1 MLRKCLLAI
10 VIGLLCRA
18 ADTWRRAADDGPPTP
33 GKSRIVAAPSLKNV
47 ETFRRKVLFFS
58 KDVDLPCLRVP
69 DNGGQPPDFARSVR
83 LYGLPGVNEWSCSV
97 EMTKDGNLVFLGPE
111 IILRVN
117 KQGTAEKAFS
127 LADLT
132 AQGVKSRRGLLH
144 FEQLLGASTTAA
156 ILYLT
161 ASTEPEHAP
170 GKVYTMREDSQ
181 YVGKLDMTTRK
192 LLLTPRGTFTNI
204 ALDADAGTF
213 YQLRETTVEC
223 RDFTGK
229 ARGQWPVSTGAASL
243 ELSPDKRTI
252 LIAPLLGLGDF
263 SLLDL
268 KSGRETSLPVNGRAA
283 AWGASQTLFYLEEKK
298 RDGGVLDTS
307 LLRFRVGE
315 KKPTRLFLVSC
326 QRVKM
331 LDSLLGSAPR
341 LSADR
346 SWLAWQLPVE
356 DFHEGGTILLDIT
369 NGEYRIIKGRW
380 AGVQWSSPQGGPPG
394 D

>member
-10 VIGLLCRA
+10 AIGLLCRA
-18 ADTWRRAADDGPPTP
+18 ADTWRRAADDGPPTA
-33 GKSRIVAAPSLKNV
+33 GKSKIVAAPALKNV
-47 ETFRRKVLFFS
+47 ETFRRKVLFFR

-69 DNGGQPPDFARSVR
+69 AGGGQPPDFARSVHLVWPAGR
-83 LYGLPGVNEWSCSV
+83 QRVELLRGDDQGRRPGIPRPRNNPSRQQQREGGKGLQPG
-97 EMTKDGNLVFLGPE
+97 GPDS
-111 IILRVN
+111 
-117 KQGTAEKAFS
+117 A
-127 LADLT
+127 
-132 AQGVKSRRGLLH
+132 RGEVATRIAP
-144 FEQLLGASTTAA
+144 FRATLGASTTAA
-156 ILYLT
+156 VLYLT
-161 ASTEPEHAP
+161 ASTEPEHKP

-268 KSGRETSLPVNGRAA
+268 TSGRETSLPVNGRAA
-283 AWGASQTLFYLEEKK
+283 AWGANQTLFYLEEKK
-298 RDGGVLDTS
+298 RDGSVLDTS

-331 LDSLLGSAPR
+331 LDSLLGSAAR

-356 DFHEGGTILLDIT
+356 DFHEGGTILLDIA

-380 AGVQWSSPQGGPPG
+380 EGVQWSSPQGGSPG